1 MGPPGRLCG
10 RPGQRTE
17 RAGCATRYPRGYAVP
32 GLWRNRRRSAVIR
45 RPSLSTTHL
54 EARVIRSSRGA
65 AMSRR
70 MLIAAAI
77 ALVPLIAGCEAGTN
91 APTLHWHPPADGSTA
106 AAGPYITISN
116 VFVLGAPIGS
126 VLEPGQNAGLYMGLV
141 NTGSPDRLL
150 SISAPGV
157 ARSVQL
163 PGGGVTLLS
172 QHRVLLTGPQPARAA
187 PGPGQAPD
195 RRIGHTD
202 RADLR
207 QGAVR
212 NAVRAGHAEGV
223 VLHHVL
229 ARARADQRVAEPVGS
244 AATAAA
250 GRPRHRRRPP
260 ARPDRCWQTG
270 QLASCPARTC
280 SPVRGP

>member
-1 MGPPGRLCG
+1 M
-10 RPGQRTE
+10 
-17 RAGCATRYPRGYAVP
+17 
-32 GLWRNRRRSAVIR
+32 
-45 RPSLSTTHL
+45 
-54 EARVIRSSRGA
+54 IRSSRGA

-91 APTLHWHPPADGSTA
+91 APTLHWHPPADGSSA
-106 AAGPYITISN
+106 DAGPYITISN

-172 QHRVLLTGPQPARAA
+172 QHRVLLTGPQPLVLLQDLVRPLTGGSVIRIVLTFAKAPSETLSVPVMPRASYFTTFSPA
-187 PGPGQAPD
+187 PAP
-195 RRIGHTD
+195 TS
-202 RADLR
+202 ASPSPS
-207 QGAVR
+207 A
-212 NAVRAGHAEGV
+212 
-223 VLHHVL
+223 
-229 ARARADQRVAEPVGS
+229 QRHGRSGS
-244 AATAAA
+244 PSPSPSAT
-250 GRPRHRRRPP
+250 
-260 ARPDRCWQTG
+260 
-270 QLASCPARTC
+270 S
-280 SPVRGP
+280 SP